1 MSQIAEAREDPVGGL
16 AAVAAQARPAGFTV
30 WFTGLSGA
38 GKTTVSALVG
48 RELERLGRRVEH
60 LDGDVVRT
68 HLSRGL
74 GFSRED
80 RDLNV
85 DRIAWVASRLT
96 RHGAAV
102 LVSAIS
108 PYEAARRRARERVE
122 QFGTFI
128 EVFVDASVDTC
139 SARDVKGLYAKA
151 LAGDIPSFTGVTD
164 PYEPPTEPDLVL
176 ATERELPQDSA
187 ACVLARLCELGLVD
201 PDGGRP

>member
-16 AAVAAQARPAGFTV
+16 AAVPAQARPAGFTV